1 VLTGTYQD
9 FLTAI
14 AGAGGALTGLLFV
27 ALSVAPRRRAVSYP
41 TVIREVRAAAALL
54 AFTSVL
60 SVSLFSLV
68 PGTNAG
74 YPAVTTGIIGLLF
87 TVAGLRSIVMNP
99 ETTMQHVR
107 HQASLIILLLAAFG
121 FDLVSGVRLIA
132 QPRSSGAAE
141 SLCYVLAG
149 LLLIGIARSWELVG
163 DRDTG
168 ILASLSVL
176 VGRDP
181 STQDTGQQDTG
192 QEDAVPASSDPAP
205 AERES

>member
-27 ALSVAPRRRAVSYP
+27 ALSVAPRRRAMSFP
-41 TVIREVRAAAALL
+41 AVIREVRAAAALL

-74 YPAVTTGIIGLLF
+74 YPALATGIIGLLF
-87 TVAGLRSIVMNP
+87 TAAGLRSIVKSP

-107 HQASLIILLLAAFG
+107 RQASLIILLLAAFG
-121 FDLVSGVRLIA
+121 FDLASGVRLTA
-132 QPRSSGAAE
+132 APRSAGGAE
-141 SLCYVLAG
+141 SLCYVLIG
-149 LLLIGIARSWELVG
+149 LLLIGIARAWELVG

-168 ILASLSVL
+168 ILASFSVL

-181 STQDTGQQDTG
+181 STEDTG
-192 QEDAVPASSDPAP
+192 QEEDAGPASSGPAP
-205 AERES
+205 AG